1 MKIYVDGVQ
10 RPLKGRPDMARLGL
24 TIALIALSLDWLSKW
39 WVMNILDLKVVQQVQ
54 ILPFFTLQ
62 WAENRGISF
71 SMFTADGELGRWI
84 LVAITVLIVIGL
96 GFWLRSVHTRL
107 LAVALGLVIGG
118 AIGNIHDRA
127 LYGYVVDFFQF
138 HVGNWSF
145 AIFNVADSAISIG
158 AALLIWDAFW
168 GQDKK
173 QGSEKTQ

>member
-1 MKIYVDGVQ
+1 
-10 RPLKGRPDMARLGL
+10 MARLGL
-24 TIALIALSLDWLSKW
+24 IIALMALSLDWVSKW
-39 WVMNILDLKVVQQVQ
+39 WVMNVLELKSVQQIP

-71 SMFTADGELGRWI
+71 SMFTAEGDLGRWI

-96 GFWLRSVHTRL
+96 GFWLKTVQTRL
-107 LAVALGLVIGG
+107 LSVALGLVIGG

-138 HVGNWSF
+138 HTANWSF

-158 AALLIWDAFW
+158 AALLIWDAFL
-168 GQDKK
+168 GSDKN
-173 QGSEKTQ
+173 QAPEKSS